1 MQTFSAQIVIVGGGA
16 AGMCAALGA
25 RQHLRQCG
33 IGDEHVQIVILERNA
48 RLGIKIRISGGGK
61 CNISHDGDMMSVLEK
76 GFLRPQEQR
85 FLKPSF
91 FGLTNRQVVEWLHQ
105 HGVATYTR
113 PNGRIFPLSG
123 KATDVLS
130 AFESMLREHR
140 VTVFTNALVRD
151 VERQESHFIVHLD
164 DIVFQAQAVII
175 ATGGVSY
182 SKTGTTGDGLRFA
195 AKLGHRIAKPR
206 AALAPIYLTPS
217 PPAELVGISLRA
229 VKLIAKSASHT
240 AMRVDDVLITHL
252 GISGPA
258 TPSLSREVAEALENS
273 PVEMFIDFFPAL
285 SPDELELLLCQMQH
299 ARAAQFLRTF
309 LEEKFPNALVPFL
322 LEAAGVDYQQKWS
335 HLKKAHRRKLSQ
347 VLKAY
352 LLGVVKEVPLERGE
366 VSAGGVALSDINS
379 KTMESRLV
387 PNFYVAGEALD
398 IAGEVGGFNLQG
410 AYSTGWLAGVSA
422 AQKIQSRLHETLI
435 QNFRTDVE

>member
-1 MQTFSAQIVIVGGGA
+1 MQTLSAHIVIVGGGA
-16 AGMCAALGA
+16 AGMCAAIGA
-25 RQHLRQCG
+25 RQHLRRCG
-33 IGDEHVQIVILERNA
+33 VADEQFHIVILERNA

-76 GFLRPQEQR
+76 GFLRPQERR

-105 HGVATYTR
+105 NGVATYTR

-130 AFESMLREHR
+130 AFENMLREHR
-140 VTVFTNALVRD
+140 ISVFTNALVRD
-151 VERQESHFIVHLD
+151 VERQNSHFLVHLD
-164 DIVFQAQAVII
+164 NLVFQAQAVIL

-195 AKLGHRIAKPR
+195 EKLGHRIVKPR
-206 AALAPIYLTPS
+206 AALAPIYLTPP

-229 VKLIAKSASHT
+229 VKLIAKSAAHT
-240 AMRVDDVLITHL
+240 AARVDDVLITHL

-258 TPSLSREVAEALENS
+258 TLSLSREVAEASENS
-273 PVEMFIDFFPAL
+273 PVEMFLDFFPTQ
-285 SPDELELLLCQMQH
+285 SPDELELLLCQVQH
-299 ARAAQFLRTF
+299 EHATQFLRTF
-309 LEEKFPNALVPFL
+309 LEGKLPNALVPFL
-322 LEAAGVDYQQKWS
+322 LEAAGVAYQQKWS
-335 HLKKAHRRKLSQ
+335 HLKKEHRRKLLH

-352 LLGVVKEVPLERGE
+352 PLGTVKEVPLERGE
-366 VSAGGVALSDINS
+366 VSAGGVALSDINP

-422 AQKIQSRLHETLI
+422 AQKIQSGLHEALI
-435 QNFRTDVE
+435 QNFRTNVE

>member
-1 MQTFSAQIVIVGGGA
+1 MQTLSAHIVIVGGGA
-16 AGMCAALGA
+16 AGMCAAIGA
-25 RQHLRQCG
+25 RQHLRRCG
-33 IGDEHVQIVILERNA
+33 VADEQFHIVILERNA

-76 GFLRPQEQR
+76 GFLRPQERR

-105 HGVATYTR
+105 NGVATYTR

-130 AFESMLREHR
+130 AFENMLREHR
-140 VTVFTNALVRD
+140 ISVFTNALVRD
-151 VERQESHFIVHLD
+151 VERQNSHFLVHLD
-164 DIVFQAQAVII
+164 NLVFQAQAVIL

-195 AKLGHRIAKPR
+195 EKLGHRIVKPR
-206 AALAPIYLTPS
+206 AALAPIYLTPP

-229 VKLIAKSASHT
+229 VKLIAKSAAHT
-240 AMRVDDVLITHL
+240 AARVDDVLITHL

-258 TPSLSREVAEALENS
+258 TLSLSREVAEASENS
-273 PVEMFIDFFPAL
+273 PVEMFLDFFPTQ
-285 SPDELELLLCQMQH
+285 SPDELELLLCQVQH
-299 ARAAQFLRTF
+299 EHATQFLRTF
-309 LEEKFPNALVPFL
+309 LEGKLPNALVPFL
-322 LEAAGVDYQQKWS
+322 LEAAGVAYQQKWS
-335 HLKKAHRRKLSQ
+335 HLKKEHRRKLLH
-347 VLKAY
+347 VLQAY
-352 LLGVVKEVPLERGE
+352 PLGTVKEVPLERGE
-366 VSAGGVALSDINS
+366 VSAGGVALSDINP

-422 AQKIQSRLHETLI
+422 SQKIQSGLHEALI
-435 QNFRTDVE
+435 QNFRTNVE

>member
-1 MQTFSAQIVIVGGGA
+1 MQTLSAHIVIVGGGA
-16 AGMCAALGA
+16 AGMCAAIGA
-25 RQHLRQCG
+25 RQHLRRCG
-33 IGDEHVQIVILERNA
+33 VADEQFHIVILERNA

-76 GFLRPQEQR
+76 GFLRPQERR

-105 HGVATYTR
+105 NGVATYTR

-130 AFESMLREHR
+130 AFENMLREHR
-140 VTVFTNALVRD
+140 ISVFTNALVRD
-151 VERQESHFIVHLD
+151 VERQNSHFLVHLD
-164 DIVFQAQAVII
+164 NLVFQAQAVIL

-195 AKLGHRIAKPR
+195 EKLGHRIVKPR
-206 AALAPIYLTPS
+206 AALAPIYLTPP

-229 VKLIAKSASHT
+229 VKLIAKSAAHT
-240 AMRVDDVLITHL
+240 AARVDDVLITHL

-258 TPSLSREVAEALENS
+258 TLSLSREVAEASENS
-273 PVEMFIDFFPAL
+273 PVEMFLDFFPTQ
-285 SPDELELLLCQMQH
+285 SPDELELLLCQVQH
-299 ARAAQFLRTF
+299 EHATQFLRTF
-309 LEEKFPNALVPFL
+309 LEGKLPNALVPFL
-322 LEAAGVDYQQKWS
+322 LEAAGVAYQQKWS
-335 HLKKAHRRKLSQ
+335 HLKKEHRRKLLH

-352 LLGVVKEVPLERGE
+352 PLGTVKEVPLERGE
-366 VSAGGVALSDINS
+366 VSAGGVALSDINP
-379 KTMESRLV
+379 KTMQSRLV

-422 AQKIQSRLHETLI
+422 SQKIQSGLHEALI
-435 QNFRTDVE
+435 QNFRTNVE

>member
-1 MQTFSAQIVIVGGGA
+1 MQTLSAHIVIVGGGA
-16 AGMCAALGA
+16 AGMCAAIGA
-25 RQHLRQCG
+25 RQHLRRCG
-33 IGDEHVQIVILERNA
+33 VADEQFHIVILERNA

-76 GFLRPQEQR
+76 GFLRPQERR

-105 HGVATYTR
+105 NGVATYTR

-130 AFESMLREHR
+130 AFENMLREHR
-140 VTVFTNALVRD
+140 ISVFTNALVRD
-151 VERQESHFIVHLD
+151 VERQNSHFLVHLD
-164 DIVFQAQAVII
+164 NLVFQAQAVIL

-195 AKLGHRIAKPR
+195 EKLGHRIVKPR
-206 AALAPIYLTPS
+206 AALAPIYLTPP

-229 VKLIAKSASHT
+229 VKLIAKSAAHT
-240 AMRVDDVLITHL
+240 AARVDDVLITHL

-258 TPSLSREVAEALENS
+258 TLSLSREVAEASENS
-273 PVEMFIDFFPAL
+273 PVEMFLDFFPTQ
-285 SPDELELLLCQMQH
+285 SPDELELLLCQVQH
-299 ARAAQFLRTF
+299 EHATQFLRTF
-309 LEEKFPNALVPFL
+309 LEGKLPNALVPFL
-322 LEAAGVDYQQKWS
+322 LEAAGVAYQQKWG
-335 HLKKAHRRKLSQ
+335 HLKKEHRRKLLH

-352 LLGVVKEVPLERGE
+352 PLGTVKEVPLERGE
-366 VSAGGVALSDINS
+366 VSAGGVALSDINP

-422 AQKIQSRLHETLI
+422 AQKIQSGLHEALI
-435 QNFRTDVE
+435 QNFRTNVE

>member
-1 MQTFSAQIVIVGGGA
+1 
-16 AGMCAALGA
+16 
-25 RQHLRQCG
+25 
-33 IGDEHVQIVILERNA
+33 
-48 RLGIKIRISGGGK
+48 
-61 CNISHDGDMMSVLEK
+61 MMSVLEK
-76 GFLRPQEQR
+76 GFLRPQERR

-105 HGVATYTR
+105 NGVATYTR

-130 AFESMLREHR
+130 AFENMLREHR
-140 VTVFTNALVRD
+140 ISVFTNALVRD
-151 VERQESHFIVHLD
+151 VERQNSHFLVHLD
-164 DIVFQAQAVII
+164 NLVFQAQAVIL

-195 AKLGHRIAKPR
+195 EKLGHRIVKPR
-206 AALAPIYLTPS
+206 AALAPIYLTPP

-229 VKLIAKSASHT
+229 VKLIAKSAAHT
-240 AMRVDDVLITHL
+240 AARVDDVLITHL

-258 TPSLSREVAEALENS
+258 TLSLSREVAEASENS
-273 PVEMFIDFFPAL
+273 PVEMFLDFFPTQ
-285 SPDELELLLCQMQH
+285 SPDELELLLCQVQH
-299 ARAAQFLRTF
+299 EHATQFLRTF
-309 LEEKFPNALVPFL
+309 LEGKLPNALVPFL
-322 LEAAGVDYQQKWS
+322 LEAAGVAYQQKWS
-335 HLKKAHRRKLSQ
+335 HLKKEHRRKLLH

-352 LLGVVKEVPLERGE
+352 PLGTVKEVPLERGE
-366 VSAGGVALSDINS
+366 VSAGGVALSDINP

-422 AQKIQSRLHETLI
+422 SQKIQSGLHEALI
-435 QNFRTDVE
+435 QNFRTNVE

>member
-1 MQTFSAQIVIVGGGA
+1 MQTLSAHIVIVGGGA
-16 AGMCAALGA
+16 AGMCAAIGA
-25 RQHLRQCG
+25 RQHLRRCG
-33 IGDEHVQIVILERNA
+33 VADEQFHIVILERNA

-76 GFLRPQEQR
+76 GFLRPQERR

-105 HGVATYTR
+105 NGVATYTR

-130 AFESMLREHR
+130 AFENMLREHR
-140 VTVFTNALVRD
+140 ISVFTNALVRD
-151 VERQESHFIVHLD
+151 VERQNSHFLVHLD
-164 DIVFQAQAVII
+164 NLVFQAQAVIL

-195 AKLGHRIAKPR
+195 EKLGHRIVKPR
-206 AALAPIYLTPS
+206 AALAPIYLTPP

-229 VKLIAKSASHT
+229 VKLIAKSAAHT
-240 AMRVDDVLITHL
+240 AARVDDVLITHL

-258 TPSLSREVAEALENS
+258 TLSLSREVAEASENS
-273 PVEMFIDFFPAL
+273 PVEMFLDFFPTQ
-285 SPDELELLLCQMQH
+285 SPDELELLLCQVQH
-299 ARAAQFLRTF
+299 EHATQFLRTF
-309 LEEKFPNALVPFL
+309 LEGKLPNALVPFL
-322 LEAAGVDYQQKWS
+322 LEAAGVAYQQKWS
-335 HLKKAHRRKLSQ
+335 HLKKEHRRKLLH

-352 LLGVVKEVPLERGE
+352 PLGTVKEVPLERGE
-366 VSAGGVALSDINS
+366 VSAGGVALSDINP

-422 AQKIQSRLHETLI
+422 SQKIQSGLHEALI
-435 QNFRTDVE
+435 QNFRTNVE

>member
-1 MQTFSAQIVIVGGGA
+1 MQTFSAHIVIVGGGA

-76 GFLRPQEQR
+76 GFLRPQERR

-105 HGVATYTR
+105 NGVATYTR

-130 AFESMLREHR
+130 AFENMLREHR
-140 VTVFTNALVRD
+140 ISVFTNALVRD
-151 VERQESHFIVHLD
+151 VERQNSHFLVHLD
-164 DIVFQAQAVII
+164 NLVFQAQAVIL

-195 AKLGHRIAKPR
+195 EKLGHRIVKPR
-206 AALAPIYLTPS
+206 AALAPIYLTPP

-229 VKLIAKSASHT
+229 VKLIAKSAAHT
-240 AMRVDDVLITHL
+240 AARVDDVLITHL

-258 TPSLSREVAEALENS
+258 TLSLSREVAEASENS
-273 PVEMFIDFFPAL
+273 PVEMFLDFFPTQ
-285 SPDELELLLCQMQH
+285 SPDELELLLCQVQH
-299 ARAAQFLRTF
+299 EHATQFLRTF
-309 LEEKFPNALVPFL
+309 LEGKLPNALVPFL
-322 LEAAGVDYQQKWS
+322 LEAAGVAYQQKWS
-335 HLKKAHRRKLSQ
+335 HLKKEHRRKLLH

-352 LLGVVKEVPLERGE
+352 PLGTVKEVPLERGE
-366 VSAGGVALSDINS
+366 VSAGGVALSDINP

-422 AQKIQSRLHETLI
+422 SQKIQSGLHEALI
-435 QNFRTDVE
+435 QNFRTNVE